1 MAGSLNNFGE
11 PAFLCYLCSRN
22 IELPKQKIMKKLLIL
37 TMLAALTL
45 GARAAEYN
53 YLVFTLNDGTTQSVS
68 ASNLNITFA
77 DGKLKATSGSNTVT
91 IALSDLT
98 KMEFSNEGTTDI
110 SIVSCDFNAT
120 DDTEVYDLNGRRLP
134 SKATLSRGIYIIKSN
149 GKTTKV
155 QVK

>member
-1 MAGSLNNFGE
+1 
-11 PAFLCYLCSRN
+11 
-22 IELPKQKIMKKLLIL
+22 MKKLLIL

-68 ASNLNITFA
+68 ATDLNITFA
-77 DGKLKATSGSNTVT
+77 NGNLTATSGSNTVT
-91 IALSDLT
+91 IALSSLT
-98 KMEFSNEGTTDI
+98 KMEFSNDGTTGIDR
-110 SIVSCDFNAT
+110 VSYDFVIT

-134 SKATLSRGIYIIKSN
+134 STANLSRGIYIIKSN
-149 GKTTKV
+149 SKTTKV